1 MFQGEKPISACLI
14 DFQTARISSPTFDVL
29 FLILSST
36 DTYLR
41 KNYFYNF
48 LNIYYETFI
57 SVLKEVNID
66 TDKYSRRN
74 FDYDLTVVGPACFI
88 IANTALW
95 LSNGLQQE
103 GHVRSKQVLTTEE
116 EKLKA
121 ISLYTEI
128 VVNLLDDLKSYG
140 YLTGL

>member
-1 MFQGEKPISACLI
+1 MACLI

-41 KNYFYNF
+41 QNYFYKF
-48 LNIYYETFI
+48 LDIYYETFNFD
-57 SVLKEVNID
+57 LKEAKIN
-66 TDKYSRRN
+66 TQEYSRRN

-103 GHVRSKQVLTTEE
+103 GHVRSKQIWTTEE

-121 ISLYTEI
+121 LNSYKEI
-128 VVNLLDDLKSYG
+128 VMNLLDDLKSYG
-140 YLTGL
+140 YLTML